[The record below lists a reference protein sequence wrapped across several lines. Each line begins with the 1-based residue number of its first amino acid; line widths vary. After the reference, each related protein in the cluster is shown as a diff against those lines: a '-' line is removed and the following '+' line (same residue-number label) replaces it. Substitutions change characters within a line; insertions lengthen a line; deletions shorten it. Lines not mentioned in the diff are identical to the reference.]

1 MKVFISHCS
10 TDKPFVERLAKDLH
24 ERESISCWFDKEG
37 IGIGDSI
44 PAKIGEALSNASIF
58 VVVLSVEGVNS
69 TWVNYEIDTWLM
81 LQFKE
86 EELARQQSRTPNRR
100 IAPVLYRDCQIP
112 TRLQSF
118 LRVSINEQNYEYGFK
133 QLVQGIR
140 GEYHPLK
147 NPPVTPSK
155 EKLELLEQFEKQP
168 GEFEVFLSQ
177 LDIKRAELPERV
189 TPRELYICVIER
201 QTQKPGGLDHLYKV
215 LLGYTKLERLLKKK
229 EWKDA
234 DLQTV
239 KIMHKVLNLKSG
251 EYMSSEDLPRF
262 SCCDLCMINDLW
274 IKYSNNMFGFS
285 IQKNIYEEVLGQE
298 TNFDSGAWQRFG
310 KRVGW
315 YKEKKWMDN
324 NNYQNGWKNAP
335 KGYFPLDGSVSGED
349 WSSDCKDYFSEFM
362 SKLKEC
368 DV

>member
-10 TDKPFVERLAKDLH
+10 TDKPFVERLANDLH

-69 TWVNYEIDTWLM
+69 TWVNYEINTWLI
-81 LQFKE
+81 LQFE
-86 EELARQQSRTPNRR
+86 EEKLAKQQSRTPNRR

-112 TRLQSF
+112 TVLQSF

-155 EKLELLEQFEKQP
+155 AMPSQSIVFNLLKDLLPFQFKT
-168 GEFEVFLSQ
+168 VL
-177 LDIKRAELPERV
+177 
-189 TPRELYICVIER
+189 
-201 QTQKPGGLDHLYKV
+201 LYKV
-215 LLGYTKLERLLKKK
+215 LLGYTKLELLLKEKK
-229 EWKDA
+229 WKDA

-239 KIMHKVLNLKSG
+239 KIMHKLLNLKSG

-262 SCCDLCMINDLW
+262 SCYDLCMINDLW

-298 TNFDSGAWQRFG
+298 TNFDSRAWQRFG

-315 YKEKKWMDN
+315 YKEKKWMDD

-335 KGYFPLDGSVSGED
+335 KGYFPLNGSVSGED
-349 WSSDCKDYFSEFM
+349 WNRDCKDYFSEFM
-362 SKLKEC
+362 LRLKEC
-368 DV
+368 DVGENIT